1 MPRPKFTSAIDAST
15 SAPKAPATIASPAAD
30 TATALAV
37 SAPLPPKVRTSRISP
52 VAPEIFS
59 TKASVSPA
67 DRAGPSEPVNSP
79 TAQRSPA
86 FGSSAMARQADSPS
100 PVSREV
106 QISLPSGA
114 IASPSGRTAP
124 IPRIQL
130 TRPAASARNTKAPA
144 VSSRADPA
152 RSCVPEAVPASAIP
166 PASSAA
172 RALGTACP
180 TSGRT
185 SQGGSA
191 DPLGEGRDDEQA
203 HSAATARAGK
213 TRMSPQSA
221 GDKAD
226 PHFPIRRS
234 DFWDDFQKRFPEV
247 SLQRGLRYVR
257 SDPVI
262 FTAGGLTSGIDLA
275 LHVVELYFG
284 REVAART
291 AKYMEYEGK
300 GWLRDAG

>member
-1 MPRPKFTSAIDAST
+1 SAIDAST

-37 SAPLPPKVRTSRISP
+37 SAPLPPKVRTRRISP

-86 FGSSAMARQADSPS
+86 FGSNATARQADSPS
-100 PVSREV
+100 PVKREV
-106 QISLPSGA
+106 QISLPSPAANRTAKHCFRACPTTKTLPSGA
-114 IASPSGRTAP
+114 IASASGRTAP

-130 TRPAASARNTKAPA
+130 TRPAASPRNTKAPA
-144 VSSRADPA
+144 PSRRADPTRPHA
-152 RSCVPEAVPASAIP
+152 PDAVPASAIP

-172 RALGTACP
+172 RALGTARP

-191 DPLGEGRDDEQA
+191 PVGEGREDEQA
-203 HSAATARAGK
+203 HSAAEATAEK
-213 TRMSPQSA
+213 MRMWPQSA
-221 GDKAD
+221 GRKAD
-226 PHFPIRRS
+226 PHFPSR
-234 DFWDDFQKRFPEV
+234 P
-247 SLQRGLRYVR
+247 LRGLTAPGAGSYCGQGPGPRATAEMDPIMALR
-257 SDPVI
+257 S
-262 FTAGGLTSGIDLA
+262 A
-275 LHVVELYFG
+275 
-284 REVAART
+284 
-291 AKYMEYEGK
+291 
-300 GWLRDAG
+300 